1 MKKTV
6 LIVAIAAMAVG
17 AASAQPFVGRGYGYA
32 GQLPQAVAAPAA
44 TTVTGT
50 LGLVDGRI
58 AIKDGDKTYIAMSIN
73 RLVGFVDGLKEGAT
87 VKAEGLSHEIPGVKD
102 TWGLIVDKLTI
113 GDRVIDLDS
122 AAYGRGAFGMRGGMA
137 AGGAYGMRGGMGM
150 RGGYSAQPWG
160 QPGYGYGMT
169 GRAPN
174 GWNR

>member
-6 LIVAIAAMAVG
+6 LIVAIAALAVG